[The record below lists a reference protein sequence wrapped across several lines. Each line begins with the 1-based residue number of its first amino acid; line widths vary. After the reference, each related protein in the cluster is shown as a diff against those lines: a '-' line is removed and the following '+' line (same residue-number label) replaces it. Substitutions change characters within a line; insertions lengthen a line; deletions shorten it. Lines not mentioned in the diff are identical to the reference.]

1 MNPSIYDKDSPPKLG
16 KRQGSIPPNVEEPYY
31 NFLKSFEDRFKG
43 TGHDAKGYDFT
54 GLVYS
59 RLQKEKFMRVMIL
72 CSKEDFMTKNIN
84 LK

>member
-59 RLQKEKFMRVMIL
+59 RLQR
-72 CSKEDFMTKNIN
+72 KN
-84 LK
+84 L